1 MNDLTIITGN
11 ANQTPIEIAL
21 GIDENGMTTAKK
33 LYEFLQ
39 FAPQHY
45 SRWCKRNITENPFA
59 EENVDFWAFTRAG
72 EWGGQATTDYRLTAK
87 FAKKLS
93 MMQKNE
99 RGEQAREYFT
109 KVEDMAVDM
118 ANAMQNTKT
127 INNNIQLLAQGHMQL
142 QGEIESLRAEI
153 NELKMTPTELLAS
166 EARKISSAVSNVVV
180 KTLGGTNSEAYK
192 NKKLMKKLFTCVY
205 SAINKQMGVSTYRQI
220 RSYQVDNYIKAVYAY
235 TATDEL
241 INEIN
246 ECNKPK
252 AEEI

>member
-1 MNDLTIITGN
+1 MENLNIIIGSI
-11 ANQTPIEIAL
+11 NQTPIEIAL

-118 ANAMQNTKT
+118 ANTMNSTL
-127 INNNIQLLAQGHMQL
+127 I
-142 QGEIESLRAEI
+142 
-153 NELKMTPTELLAS
+153 TELHTLKKELLELRSGFIALQS
-166 EARKISSAVSNVVV
+166 SNNGNSAEMTATQARRIKSAVAAKVVE
-180 KTLGGTNSEAYK
+180 TLGGTNSKAHK
-192 NKKLMKKLFTCVY
+192 DKALMKQVFTNVY
-205 SAINKQMGVSTYRQI
+205 YTTNKAMGVRTYKSV
-220 RSYQVDNYIKAVYAY
+220 RSNQVNKYIETVGEYQPSDSILKA
-235 TATDEL
+235 
-241 INEIN
+241 IN
-246 ECNKPK
+246 ECN
-252 AEEI
+252 EQED